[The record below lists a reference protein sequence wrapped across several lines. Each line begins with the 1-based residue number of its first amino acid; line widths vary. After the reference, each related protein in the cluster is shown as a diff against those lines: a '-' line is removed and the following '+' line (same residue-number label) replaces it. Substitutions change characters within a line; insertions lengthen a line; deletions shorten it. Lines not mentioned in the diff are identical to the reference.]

1 MNTDY
6 FIVVN
11 GQRQGPYTKEE
22 LAEIGITAHTKVWY
36 KGLADWTEARH
47 LSDLKDIFQYQAMHV
62 AGNYYTQAA
71 DERIGNIV
79 YNANKKQVTLFT
91 SQGEV
96 YYVYAEFGDRL
107 VALLIDR
114 LICLFASIIPVV
126 GPWLYYALL
135 HSSSG
140 QATLGQRAMNIRCLS
155 LEGSTI
161 DFGQA
166 TGRFF
171 MSIISSLL
179 FCFGYFFYF
188 GNDKKQTL
196 HDSVA
201 KTIVVKEIG
210 RKMYKF

>member
-1 MNTDY
+1 MEAIY
-6 FIVVN
+6 YIVRN
-11 GQRQGPYTKEE
+11 SQQLGPYTKRDLVGLRITPFTLVWHRGLDDWIEAKYLEE
-22 LAEIGITAHTKVWY
+22 LNEV
-36 KGLADWTEARH
+36 
-47 LSDLKDIFQYQAMHV
+47 FQYQPRLGV
-62 AGNYYTQAA
+62 EKNNSIYELREGNVVYHA
-71 DERIGNIV
+71 DNLHL
-79 YNANKKQVTLFT
+79 TLFT

-114 LICLFASIIPVV
+114 LICLFASIIPFV

-135 HSSSG
+135 HSSSE
-140 QATLGQRAMNIRCLS
+140 QATLGQRVMNIRCLS
-155 LEGSTI
+155 MEGSTI

-171 MSIISSLL
+171 ISIISSLL

-188 GNDKKQTL
+188 GNDRKQTL

>member
-1 MNTDY
+1 MDTIY
-6 FIVVN
+6 FIIFN

-22 LAEIGITAHTKVWY
+22 LVEIGITAQTQVWY
-36 KGLADWTEARH
+36 KGLADWTEAQY
-47 LSDLKDIFQYQAMHV
+47 LNELKDIFQHKPMHIV
-62 AGNYYTQAA
+62 GDNYTQAQG
-71 DERIGNIV
+71 ERIGNVI
-79 YNANKKQVTLFT
+79 YHADKRQVTLFT
-91 SQGEV
+91 PQGEV
-96 YYVYAEFGDRL
+96 YYVYADFGNRL
-107 VALLIDR
+107 VALLIDH

-135 HSSSG
+135 HSSEG
-140 QATLGQRAMNIRCLS
+140 QATLGQRVMNIRCLS
-155 LEGSTI
+155 MEGNSI